1 MKEERRLGKRFLLHS
16 WVQITGIDESG
27 SQFSERTRLEDV
39 GDSGCR
45 FTLQR
50 VVRGGG
56 FLGIIPLGQEGQTLR
71 NEFSR
76 LFVIIW
82 VKHKGDR
89 LTVGA
94 RSLREDELSDGG
106 LQAGSSTAKISAK

>member
-16 WVQITGIDESG
+16 WVQIIGIDKSG

-50 VVRGGG
+50 VVRKGG
-56 FLGIIPLGQEGQTLR
+56 FLGIIPLGEEGQNVQ
-71 NEFSR
+71 NEFPR

-82 VKHKGDR
+82 VKNKGDR
-89 LTVGA
+89 LTVGV
-94 RSLREDELSDGG
+94 RSLVKDELSDGG
-106 LQAGSSTAKISAK
+106 LQAGCSPSKISAK